1 MGLPVTVVPLD
12 VTSGR
17 HRIHISRVVGH
28 LEGTLA
34 VTCMWIFSLPA
45 TIFTL
50 LLNRLEGNMEM
61 VAGTL
66 KVVSKW

>member
-1 MGLPVTVVPLD
+1 MGLPVPVVPLD

-34 VTCMWIFSLPA
+34 VTCMWIFQFA
-45 TIFTL
+45 CYHFQL
-50 LLNRLEGNMEM
+50 LLNKLEGNMEM

-66 KVVSKW
+66 KVVS